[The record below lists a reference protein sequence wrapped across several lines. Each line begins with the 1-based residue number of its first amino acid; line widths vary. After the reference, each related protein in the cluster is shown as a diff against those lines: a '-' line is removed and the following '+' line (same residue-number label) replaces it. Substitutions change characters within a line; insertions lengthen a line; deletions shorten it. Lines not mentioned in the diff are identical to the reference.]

1 MPLFRL
7 LILAHLIADFPL
19 QSAQIYRLKRRYL
32 AGQVPHAFIYLG
44 TMALAGYPLIGYGS
58 YWCFISAVATAHLM
72 VDYLKVMFLDH
83 SGARNDLWT
92 FLLDQ
97 AMHIAVIAAVFMTP
111 LPGLPELQGSIIQRL
126 DRAGVITTCIFFLVA
141 TFGGVYLLDS
151 AKRTLLDAPECVLV
165 SDGFSKYY
173 GVIERGILFALMA
186 GGYVYCAL
194 VPLVLAV
201 RVPLANYC
209 AKTFQPRPFLL
220 ARTDG
225 AGNLLLAAICAAAA
239 GFSGAR
245 INL

>member
-32 AGQVPHAFIYLG
+32 AGQVPHAFISLG

-72 VDYLKVMFLDH
+72 VDYLKVMFLDR

-92 FLLDQ
+92 FILDQ

-126 DRAGVITTCIFFLVA
+126 DRAGMISTCIFFLVA

-151 AKRTLLDAPECVLV
+151 AKRTLLDAPEYVLV

-186 GGYVYCAL
+186 GGYLYFAFVPAVLLIRLPVAQHCAKKFRARQFL
-194 VPLVLAV
+194 LSPADIAGSFLIACASAVCAVLA
-201 RVPLANYC
+201 R
-209 AKTFQPRPFLL
+209 
-220 ARTDG
+220 
-225 AGNLLLAAICAAAA
+225 
-239 GFSGAR
+239 
-245 INL
+245 